1 MRKALL
7 FISFFVA
14 AAAFA
19 QTQAPSV
26 KYPRVSQKSS
36 LMQSIGTTDMT
47 ITYSRPGVKGRKI
60 WGALVPYGAV
70 WRTGANEATT
80 IVFSDDVSIN
90 GQKLAAGTY
99 SLHTL
104 PGEKEWTLIFNSV
117 SNQWGSYSYDAAKDV
132 LRVKATPTAASFVE
146 WMSFDIPMLSTDQA
160 TVALRWEN
168 IAVPFTVNSNTTQKV
183 LAAATAAVAAA
194 KADDWQTAN
203 RAANFAFDNNMIT
216 EAAQWADAS
225 LKAGESMGNL
235 WLKAR
240 ILAKQGK
247 KADAIVMGEKALAKK
262 TDKDNADFAAEI
274 RKTIDEWKK
283 M

>member
-7 FISFFVA
+7 FISILVS

-19 QTQAPSV
+19 QTTPAPAV
-26 KYPRVSQKSS
+26 KYPRVSQKAM
-36 LMQSIGTTDMT
+36 LMQTIGTTDMT
-47 ITYSRPGVKGRKI
+47 ITYSRPGVKGRKV

-80 IVFSDDVSIN
+80 IAFSDDVTIN

-99 SLHTL
+99 SLHTI

-117 SNQWGSYSYDAAKDV
+117 ANQWGSYSYDQTKDA
-132 LRVKATPTAASFVE
+132 LRVKAVPATASFVE
-146 WMSFDIPMLSTDQA
+146 WLTFEVPVLSTDQA
-160 TVALRWEN
+160 TVAIRWEN
-168 IAVPFTVNSNTTQKV
+168 VAVPFTVNANTTARV
-183 LAAATAAVAAA
+183 LAAAGKAVSEA
-194 KADDWQTAN
+194 KADDWKTPYGAG
-203 RAANFAFDNNMIT
+203 NFAFDNGMLN

-225 LKAGESMGNL
+225 LKAGENMNNL

-247 KADAIVMGEKALAKK
+247 KADAIALGEKALAKK
-262 TDKDNADFAAEI
+262 TEKDSADLATEI
-274 RKTIDEWKK
+274 RKQVDEWKK
-283 M
+283 